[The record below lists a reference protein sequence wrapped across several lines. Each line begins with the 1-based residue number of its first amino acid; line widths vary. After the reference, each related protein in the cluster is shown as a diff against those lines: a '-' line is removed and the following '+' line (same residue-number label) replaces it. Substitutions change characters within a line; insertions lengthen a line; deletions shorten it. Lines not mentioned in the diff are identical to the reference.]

1 MRPLLLCLARVGLAL
16 SAGLA
21 WALAYPRDGQVADHL
36 LVVSVAVWLGLLL
49 ASRGF
54 WRARA
59 TFVALVSVV
68 SGLVAYLW
76 SGLAWQYGLWAPE
89 LPPVLHHL
97 FATDGESS
105 YNASNAQRF
114 LLLVAVL
121 ACGGLLSRRV
131 RVILGLG
138 SAPSGT

>member
-16 SAGLA
+16 SAGLT

-89 LPPVLHHL
+89 LPPG
-97 FATDGESS
+97 T
-105 YNASNAQRF
+105 
-114 LLLVAVL
+114 
-121 ACGGLLSRRV
+121 LS
-131 RVILGLG
+131 L
-138 SAPSGT
+138 P